1 MPVLAI
7 ARMELLIARR
17 NMWVATSVILMALFT
32 TVLTLAGGAPTG
44 TLGVDPLMVAATS
57 ITTLSVYLIPL
68 IGLLLSF
75 DAISGEAERGTLALN
90 LTYPLSRGEIL
101 IGKFLAHLSV
111 LGFAIAVGL
120 GLTAGLTIWQ
130 HGSGDLSFAP
140 LLRLF
145 ATSLALG
152 AAFLGIGYLVSGL
165 VRQTGVASGIVIIV
179 WLVCVVLYDLG
190 LLGALVADDG
200 GAFTKTVF
208 PWLLVANPADAFRM
222 INMPQV
228 SVSELTSGISAAG
241 GLSVGVSGFAGQ
253 LTSLLLWPLVALV
266 LAWLSFR
273 RVEP

>member
-1 MPVLAI
+1 MMSILTI
-7 ARMELLIARR
+7 ARLELLLARR
-17 NMWVATSVILMALFT
+17 NMWVATSVILMGLFT

-44 TLGVDPLMVAATS
+44 TLGVDPLIIAVTS
-57 ITTLSVYLIPL
+57 ITTLSVYLVPL

-75 DAISGEAERGTLALN
+75 DAISGEAERGTLALS

-101 IGKFLAHLSV
+101 LGKFAAHICV

-130 HGSGDLSFAP
+130 YGMADLSFAP
-140 LLRLF
+140 LFRLF

-152 AAFLGIGYLVSGL
+152 SAFLGIGYLVSAM
-165 VRQTGVASGIVIIV
+165 VRQTGVASGIVIII

-200 GAFTKTVF
+200 GYFTKSVF

-222 INMPQV
+222 INMPDV
-228 SVSELTSGISAAG
+228 SVSVLASGIGAAG
-241 GLSVGVSGFAGQ
+241 GASGGKGPLA
-253 LTSLLLWPLVALV
+253 SLLLWPVAALYA
-266 LAWLSFR
+266 AWTVFK